1 MPRRSL
7 LPFFALAAFAL
18 LTGCAGF
25 GLGGGGSVGSGEIA
39 SETESA
45 RMELRLPA
53 RAALVHDR
61 NTADVYLTD
70 LSPTTLDRIGEGSL
84 TPEISGVLVHLHI
97 FLNPKPGRTPIEPTA
112 ASATARIVVISRGQ
126 VGVYDAAGFLMPGR
140 SLRRGFAAGTLRNAP
155 TRLTRRTEGFNDL
168 LGVARTELGFGARAD
183 DETAERIARVIRTL
197 ALVAEPV
204 E

>member
-1 MPRRSL
+1 ML
-7 LPFFALAAFAL
+7 LSFALAAFAL
-18 LTGCAGF
+18 LTGCAGL
-25 GLGGGGSVGSGEIA
+25 GLGGGGSAGSGAIV

-53 RAALVHDR
+53 RASLVHDR

-70 LSPTTLDRIGEGSL
+70 LSPATLDRLGEGSL
-84 TPEISGVLVHLHI
+84 TPEISGVLVHVHI

-126 VGVYDAAGFLMPGR
+126 VGIYDAAGFLMPGR

-155 TRLTRRTEGFNDL
+155 TRLSRRTEGFNDL
-168 LGVARTELGFGARAD
+168 LGVARTELGFSARAD